1 MKETEQIEQMQMR
14 KEKLTEAV
22 IALIKLKS

>member
-14 KEKLTEAV
+14 KEKLTEVV